1 MTKQTR
7 ISTYRPKLAN
17 QLKTAQL
24 KQPFDVYAA
33 ELQGLVDQLL
43 YQEDKIPKFF
53 NKDVTDGIKL
63 PSRLSQVVAKQAS
76 AIARSIQAKVEL
88 ANKASNKQKY
98 QTELLAK
105 YNNRSLKIDIKSVN
119 IELDSRFI
127 SIQPNKTS
135 KLCDYWIK
143 ITSFPKGSFYLPL
156 NLTSHMQDL
165 ISRGYSLKTDSLRVN
180 SNGTVGLYFVKEV
193 KLKTGKTIVGIDMG
207 RNKLIVG
214 SDGSTETTHATGLKT
229 KEILELIKRRKSTSK
244 SSKKTRTYLKNQINY
259 CLKHNIQWDI
269 IDRLIIEDLSD
280 IKSGNKWGKKNQH
293 WCVGYAQEKIK
304 HLSEE
309 NDVRLTLV
317 NAAYTSQMCSVCGFK
332 HKNNRKGEQFLCLS
346 CGHEMD
352 ADLNA
357 AINIRNRGTY
367 SFSTCKSSNHI
378 V

>member
-135 KLCDYWIK
+135 KLCDYWNK

-165 ISRGYSLKTDSLRVN
+165 ISRGYSLKTDSLRV
-180 SNGTVGLYFVKEV
+180 K
-193 KLKTGKTIVGIDMG
+193 D
-207 RNKLIVG
+207 
-214 SDGSTETTHATGLKT
+214 
-229 KEILELIKRRKSTSK
+229 RKA
-244 SSKKTRTYLKNQINY
+244 
-259 CLKHNIQWDI
+259 H
-269 IDRLIIEDLSD
+269 
-280 IKSGNKWGKKNQH
+280 
-293 WCVGYAQEKIK
+293 V
-304 HLSEE
+304 
-309 NDVRLTLV
+309 
-317 NAAYTSQMCSVCGFK
+317 
-332 HKNNRKGEQFLCLS
+332 
-346 CGHEMD
+346 
-352 ADLNA
+352 
-357 AINIRNRGTY
+357 
-367 SFSTCKSSNHI
+367 
-378 V
+378 